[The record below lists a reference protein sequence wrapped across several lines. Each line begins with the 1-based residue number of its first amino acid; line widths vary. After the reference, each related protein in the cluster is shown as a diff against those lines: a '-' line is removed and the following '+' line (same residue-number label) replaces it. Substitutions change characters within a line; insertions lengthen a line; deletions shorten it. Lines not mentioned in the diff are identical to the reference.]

1 MNAEIISIGTELLLG
16 DIVNT
21 NSAFLARE
29 LAALGINVFHQ
40 SVVGDNADRLKGSL
54 ELALLRADI
63 VMTTGGLGPTYD
75 DITKQTVASMFGLKL
90 ERHADSVKRIETFF
104 AHRGIVMTPN
114 NLLQADVPC
123 GATVFQNGTGSAP
136 GMAVCH
142 QGKYIIMLPGP
153 PSEMEPM
160 FIRHVSPFLQQK
172 TDSVIR
178 SKTVH
183 IFNLGESLVED
194 RLRSLMTTSQ
204 NPTVA
209 PYAARGEVK
218 VRVSAKAA
226 DADAADAL
234 IDPVIADVIK
244 QLGSAVYGVDVGSL
258 QNALVQA
265 LKSKNLTAAVA
276 ESCTGGNVSAAITD
290 IPGASAVFAG
300 GICAYSDELKQH
312 LLGVRAETLSQYGA
326 ISKETAQEMAERIRA
341 VCGTDIGAGITGIAG
356 PDGGTEDKP
365 VGLVFISVSSK
376 DHSET
381 KQLFLAR
388 GFDDERGTIRHMA
401 MMHALSMML
410 KAAHKA

>member
-54 ELALLRADI
+54 ELALLGADI
-63 VMTTGGLGPTYD
+63 VMTTGGLGPLMMTSPNKPLLRCSD
-75 DITKQTVASMFGLKL
+75 LNS

-172 TDSVIR
+172 RILSSAPKR
-178 SKTVH
+178 F
-183 IFNLGESLVED
+183 IFSIWEN
-194 RLRSLMTTSQ
+194 RLWR
-204 NPTVA
+204 
-209 PYAARGEVK
+209 
-218 VRVSAKAA
+218 
-226 DADAADAL
+226 
-234 IDPVIADVIK
+234 
-244 QLGSAVYGVDVGSL
+244 
-258 QNALVQA
+258 
-265 LKSKNLTAAVA
+265 
-276 ESCTGGNVSAAITD
+276 TGCV
-290 IPGASAVFAG
+290 
-300 GICAYSDELKQH
+300 L
-312 LLGVRAETLSQYGA
+312 
-326 ISKETAQEMAERIRA
+326 
-341 VCGTDIGAGITGIAG
+341 
-356 PDGGTEDKP
+356 
-365 VGLVFISVSSK
+365 
-376 DHSET
+376 
-381 KQLFLAR
+381 
-388 GFDDERGTIRHMA
+388 
-401 MMHALSMML
+401 
-410 KAAHKA
+410 